1 MSHRRHGAEILQE
14 KCRALYKNTVQEYN
28 SRIRSEGGM
37 NVDRDFTQEDLQQ
50 NRTMAALGYIVFF
63 LPLIK
68 CGKSKVGRYC
78 ANQGLILL
86 VLMVLVRVLFNI
98 FGAVPFIG
106 WLFELAGG
114 LACFALFCLGLVC
127 FVLMMTDG
135 KVTELPYVGGFKL
148 LP

>member
-1 MSHRRHGAEILQE
+1 
-14 KCRALYKNTVQEYN
+14 
-28 SRIRSEGGM
+28 M